1 MNGTA
6 QAKGDQC
13 GDQTSC
19 PARGRDRLDGSI
31 KVEETVVTSGG
42 MPRRAMR
49 NITLLAICQALTQS
63 SNTLMNASSA
73 LAVLTIVSPDMRMWA
88 NLPITMQHFGV
99 MLSVFPASLL
109 MMRRGRKFGFRSG
122 SAMGMVGASCV
133 AIGLGLGSF
142 PVMCVGGL
150 FLGYAIANMQLYRFA
165 AVELAP
171 GRFRAQAISYV
182 TAGGVLAGIVGPS
195 LARFTPD
202 LWLPTFQATFCAVI
216 VVHAIVFVVLG
227 FIEFPAVKAE
237 DSTGPQRPLL
247 EIVTQPAYMVA
258 CAGAIIAFGVMSF
271 VMAASPLAIVMCGL
285 SKTEAPVTIFVHVMG
300 MFVPAFFTGQLI
312 ARHGVF
318 KMMMTG
324 IALLVAGVAVA
335 LLGVT
340 EWHFRIALCLNGV
353 GWNFLFVG
361 ATTLLTTTY
370 RPAERGKAQAFNDF
384 MVFGATTTASL
395 MASVV
400 LELNGWAAINYVAL
414 GLVFVAF
421 LVIGLFRLR
430 HPSRASACP

>member
-1 MNGTA
+1 M
-6 QAKGDQC
+6 
-13 GDQTSC
+13 
-19 PARGRDRLDGSI
+19 DGLM
-31 KVEETVVTSGG
+31 KMEETAAVGS
-42 MPRRAMR
+42 MPPRALR
-49 NITLLAICQALTQS
+49 NIALLAVCQALTQS
-63 SNTLMNASSA
+63 SNTLMFASSA

-88 NLPITMQHFGV
+88 NLPITIQHLGV
-99 MLSVFPASLL
+99 MLSVFPASML
-109 MMRRGRKFGFRSG
+109 MMRRGRKLGFRSG
-122 SAMGMVGASCV
+122 SAMGMVGASC
-133 AIGLGLGSF
+133 AALGLGMGSF
-142 PVMCVGGL
+142 PVMCLGGL
-150 FLGYAIANMQLYRFA
+150 FLGYGIASMQLYRFA

-171 GRFRAQAISYV
+171 GHFRAQAISYV
-182 TAGGVLAGIVGPS
+182 TAGGVLAGIIGPS

-202 LWLPTFQATFCAVI
+202 LWLPTFQASFCAVI

-227 FIEFPAVKAE
+227 FIEFPTVKSE
-237 DSTGPQRPLL
+237 DSAGPQRPLI

-258 CAGAIIAFGVMSF
+258 AAGAIIAFGVMSF

-285 SKTEAPVTIFVHVMG
+285 DKTEAPVTIFVHVMG
-300 MFVPAFFTGQLI
+300 MFVPAFFTGHLI

-318 KMMMTG
+318 NMMMAG
-324 IALLVAGVAVA
+324 IALLVAGVIVA
-335 LLGVT
+335 LMGVT

-384 MVFGATTTASL
+384 MVFGTTTVASL

-400 LELNGWAAINYVAL
+400 LELEGWAVLNYLAL
-414 GLVFVAF
+414 ALVLVAF

-430 HPSRASACP
+430 HPAGA